1 MMVPHTVTLST
12 IQELKSFVR
21 KVLCAH
27 DRLDPEQTAL
37 REAPI
42 FQSEKPCGLF
52 FQVLGP
58 RSLRTYA
65 IWASNEERVL
75 FYDSAGV
82 RFGVTKLASSPNLRK
97 AA

>member
-1 MMVPHTVTLST
+1 MVPHSVTLAT
-12 IQELKSFVR
+12 LEELKAYVR
-21 KVLCAH
+21 KKLCAH
-27 DRLDPEQTAL
+27 DRLDPEQTVM
-37 REAPI
+37 REALI

-52 FQVLGP
+52 FQVVGP

-65 IWASNEERVL
+65 IWASDEERIL

-82 RFGVTKLASSPNLRK
+82 RFGVTKLASSPGLRK